1 MYGLKR
7 DEIGKYCS
15 SRLKSAGL
23 HEEVFTPAAA
33 EAIYGITKGLPRLV
47 NNLVTT
53 CLIIASGKKQRQVDE
68 DVVYQ
73 AQQELE
79 I

>member
-7 DEIGKYCS
+7 DEVGEYCF

-23 HEEVFTPAAA
+23 HEEVFTTAAL
-33 EAIYGITKGLPRLV
+33 EAIYGITKGLPRLI

-53 CLIIASGKKQRQVDE
+53 CLIIASGNKQRQVDE
-68 DVVYQ
+68 DVVYL
-73 AQQELE
+73 AQQERE